1 MGLLGQ
7 RVNGYVVLLGVTKVP
22 LHRLCSFAFPPVMYC
37 ESACFP
43 IALQRE
49 CIVRLL
55 NFCQAEGQRNGVSVY
70 FSYELSL
77 TFFKSVRAMYMAG
90 VDGCTY
96 LFHFSLGFLVFF
108 LLLLRNIRNISSLF
122 VMCITNTFS

>member
-43 IALQRE
+43 IALQKE

-96 LFHFSLGFLVFF
+96 LFPFFSRIFGLF
-108 LLLLRNIRNISSLF
+108 SSF
-122 VMCITNTFS
+122 IKEY